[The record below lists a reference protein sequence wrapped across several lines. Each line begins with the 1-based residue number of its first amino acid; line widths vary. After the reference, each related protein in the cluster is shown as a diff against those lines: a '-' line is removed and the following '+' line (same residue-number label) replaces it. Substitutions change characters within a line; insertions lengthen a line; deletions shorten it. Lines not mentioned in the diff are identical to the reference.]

1 MLYNTTHKF
10 TKLIIPPSQEDIY
23 NCPHYFSMS
32 YDQIKNSNAPSFVM
46 NILDQFPFDGR
57 KNIIQVRPQDFRN
70 GNKIV
75 DGIQWHTDVSARM
88 LNDKKL
94 FVKRHNDWHL
104 MLISFGAGCS
114 TEFITTPMELIDNL
128 EDHKNWSEAL
138 SKKLLEPFEIITA
151 SKNQLVEYT
160 ERDMH
165 RADGIVQS
173 TGLRLAIIA
182 FDCDNGEGNVRIL
195 PSIKELD
202 NLEKR
207 K

>member
-1 MLYNTTHKF
+1 MMFYNTTHQF
-10 TKLIIPPSQEDIY
+10 TKTIEPPSQEDIY
-23 NCPHYFSMS
+23 NCQHYFSMS
-32 YDQIKNSNAPSFVM
+32 YDQIKAAGAPEFL
-46 NILDQFPFDGR
+46 IKLLDQFPFDGR
-57 KNIIQVRPQDFRN
+57 KNIIQVRPQDFRS
-70 GNKIV
+70 GDKVV
-75 DGIQWHTDVSARM
+75 DGVQWHTDVSARM

-94 FVKRHNDWHL
+94 FVKKHNDWHL

-128 EDHKNWSEAL
+128 DEHQKWPEAMTKAL
-138 SKKLLEPFEIITA
+138 AQPFETIVA
-151 SKNQLVEYT
+151 PKNQLVEYT

-182 FDCDNGEGNVRIL
+182 FDCDDGEGNVRIL

-202 NLEKR
+202 SGR
-207 K
+207 